1 MATSARIKLQFIL
14 ALIALYSTPCWA
26 GCSDKFSGALSI
38 LDWKDD
44 VPTFATL
51 SKYEKG
57 SNFERKYGSDSSE
70 FIAKKLLTPSGRPY
84 LQLKFNEYRSISH
97 RFDYKLTLDNKIEFN
112 IYKIEPT
119 NQGTWGCS
127 MDSAKV
133 NNCEANAGHAI
144 SFEKKCEFLL
154 KN

>member
-1 MATSARIKLQFIL
+1 MTTSVCIKLQFIL
-14 ALIALYSTPCWA
+14 ALTIIYSPPIWA

-57 SNFERKYGSDSSE
+57 SNFEKKYESDSSE

-84 LQLKFNEYRSISH
+84 LQLKFNKYRSLSH
-97 RFDYKLTLDNKIEFN
+97 RYDYKLTLDNKIEFN
-112 IYKIEPT
+112 IYKIESA
-119 NQGTWGCS
+119 NQGTWGCP
-127 MDSAKV
+127 MESAKV

-144 SFEKKCEFLL
+144 SFEKKCEILL